1 MKVSRNELL
10 QLCQKVFQ
18 GLGFPAGADKDAA
31 QMVSWLDTHRLPGT
45 RLLHKELPLLL
56 ATASQPATITARSAT
71 KTILDGHGQ
80 SALLIAPSAIDMASA
95 DICATDD
102 DHVTIVLNGCHSPLF
117 AIALPVVRVTTPRCF
132 HIHWQQKGQRYDFVV
147 DAEKR
152 SLFYGD
158 LDALLDGVVCD
169 LSVTCVRGNGNDLAV
184 ALSDKRGSPTIDA
197 AEFASRAQAS
207 VLHGIEVGDAV
218 WNEMVKRS
226 RQILVA
232 ATPES
237 RARGAGASGSDN
249 D

>member
-31 QMVSWLDTHRLPGT
+31 QMVSWLDTHQLPGT
-45 RLLHKELPLLL
+45 RLLHNELPLLL
-56 ATASQPATITARSAT
+56 ATASKPATITIRSAT

-80 SALLIAPSAIDMASA
+80 SALLSAPSAIDMASA
-95 DICATDD
+95 NIYATDD
-102 DHVTIVLNGCHSPLF
+102 DHVTIVLSGCHSPLF

-132 HIHWQQKGQRYDFVV
+132 HIHWQQRGQRYDFVV

-158 LDALLDGVVCD
+158 LDALLDDASCD
-169 LSVTCVRGNGNDLAV
+169 MSVTCVHGNASDFIAV
-184 ALSDKRGSPTIDA
+184 LSDERGSPTIDT
-197 AEFASRAQAS
+197 AEFTSRAQS
-207 VLHGIEVGDAV
+207 SLLHGIEVGDAA
-218 WNEMVKRS
+218 WNEMVKLS
-226 RQILVA
+226 RRILVT

>member
-1 MKVSRNELL
+1 M
-10 QLCQKVFQ
+10 
-18 GLGFPAGADKDAA
+18 
-31 QMVSWLDTHRLPGT
+31 
-45 RLLHKELPLLL
+45 
-56 ATASQPATITARSAT
+56 
-71 KTILDGHGQ
+71 
-80 SALLIAPSAIDMASA
+80 
-95 DICATDD
+95 
-102 DHVTIVLNGCHSPLF
+102 F
-117 AIALPVVRVTTPRCF
+117 AIALPVVRVTTPGCF

-169 LSVTCVRGNGNDLAV
+169 LSVTCVRGNGNDLIAV
-184 ALSDKRGSPTIDA
+184 LSDKRGSPTIDT

-207 VLHGIEVGDAV
+207 VLHGIEVGDVV

-237 RARGAGASGSDN
+237 RAHGAGASGSDN